1 MYIVVFT
8 TCANKEEAQKIS
20 RALVEKRLAACVNIL
35 PQVESLFWWEG
46 KVDSAQEF
54 LLVIKSRAERFGKI
68 CALVKSLHSYE
79 VPEIISLPVS
89 EGHQPYLQWIDESL
103 G

>member
-1 MYIVVFT
+1 
-8 TCANKEEAQKIS
+8 
-20 RALVEKRLAACVNIL
+20 VNIL

>member
-46 KVDSAQEF
+46 KVDSEQEF